1 MSDKKEVQLTKEQA
15 RLPARQAKER
25 IEKLK
30 KVINRHRYLYHVL
43 DKPEIPDAAFD
54 ALKNELEELE
64 FKFPTLITFDSPT
77 QRVGGEALAKFEKV
91 IHKIPMLSLSDAFS
105 ENELKEWEM
114 RIQKLIPEFAG
125 RRINFFAELKLDGLA
140 VSLEYEKGVFVRGST
155 RGDGKIGEDVTQNL
169 RTIESIPL
177 KLRVPEDHELQEL
190 GFSQAQI
197 KKTIKTAKEGNIEL
211 RGEAIMTK
219 KVFEGLNKVLKKENK
234 PLLANPRNAV
244 AGSIRQL
251 DPKITASRRLD
262 FYVYGLV
269 TDLGQNMHHE
279 EHALAKFLGFK
290 TIGQNKF
297 CRDLKA
303 VTEFHHNLA
312 AEREKLPF
320 EIDGVVV
327 AVDKIDLQK
336 KLGIVGKGPRFMTA
350 YKFSPKEATTVVEN
364 IRVQVGRTGV
374 LTPVAILR
382 PVEIGGVTVSRAT
395 LHNEDE
401 IKRLGL
407 KIGDTV
413 IVGRAGDVIPDVR
426 KVIIGLRTGKEKSF
440 HMPQHCPICKKTIV
454 RDESGVLLRCINKK
468 CPSRQRRGLHYFA
481 SKSAFDIEGLGP
493 QSINL
498 LLDEG
503 LIQDSAD
510 IFELKEGDL
519 ILLERFGEK
528 SAKNLI
534 NAIHVRRTI
543 SLPRFLI
550 GLGILHIGERTAQ
563 DLSENFGSINNLEKA
578 SFENLEKIENVGP
591 KVAKS
596 VYEWFRD
603 ENNKKFLNKL
613 LKQVKIEKYRP
624 QEGKLKGKLFVI
636 TGSLSIPREEAK
648 MKIQELGGKTSESV
662 SREVDYLVVGSE
674 PGSKLEKAKKLGIKI
689 LEEKQ
694 FLEMLK

>member
-1 MSDKKEVQLTKEQA
+1 MSVTSMTTEEAKK
-15 RLPARQAKER
+15 R

-30 KVINRHRYLYHVL
+30 KVINYHRHLYHVL

-54 ALKNELEELE
+54 TLKNELEELE
-64 FKFPTLITFDSPT
+64 FKFPALITKDSPT

-91 IHKIPMLSLSDAFS
+91 THKVPMLSLSDAFS
-105 ENELKEWEM
+105 ASELEEWEK
-114 RIQKLIPEFAG
+114 RIQKLIPGEKMD
-125 RRINFFAELKLDGLA
+125 FFAELKLDGLA
-140 VSLEYEKGVFVRGST
+140 VSLEYEKGVFARGST
-155 RGDGKIGEDVTQNL
+155 RGDGKVGEDVTQNL

-177 KLRVPEDHELQEL
+177 KLRIPEEKELRDL
-190 GFSQAQI
+190 GFSPAQI
-197 KKTIKTAKEGNIEL
+197 KKIIKTAEEGIIEL

-219 KVFEGLNKVLKKENK
+219 KVFERLNKILKKENK

-262 FYVYGLV
+262 FYVYSLV
-269 TDLGQNMHHE
+269 TDLGQSLHHE

-290 TIGQNKF
+290 TIGQNRL

-303 VTEFHHNLA
+303 VIEFHHNLA
-312 AEREKLPF
+312 KEREKLPF
-320 EIDGVVV
+320 EIDGVVIV
-327 AVDKIDLQK
+327 VNKIELQK
-336 KLGIVGKGPRFMTA
+336 KLGIVGKGPRSMTA
-350 YKFSPKEATTVVEN
+350 YKFSPKEATTIVEN

-374 LTPVAILR
+374 LTPVAILKS
-382 PVEIGGVTVSRAT
+382 VEIGGVTVSRAT

-426 KVIIGLRTGKEKSF
+426 KVITGLRTGKEKSF
-440 HMPQHCPICKKTIV
+440 HMPQNCPICGKKIL
-454 RDESGVLLRCINKK
+454 RDESGVLLRCVNKK
-468 CPSRQRRGLHYFA
+468 CPSRQRKGLHYFA

-498 LLDEG
+498 LLDDG
-503 LIQDSAD
+503 LIQDPAD
-510 IFELKEGDL
+510 IFELEEGDL

-534 NAIHVRRTI
+534 DAIQSRRTI

-550 GLGILHIGERTAQ
+550 GIGIFHIGERTAQ
-563 DLSENFGSINNLEKA
+563 DLSENFGSLEAIKNA
-578 SFENLEKIENVGP
+578 SFENLEKMENVGP
-591 KVAKS
+591 KVS
-596 VYEWFRD
+596 QSIYEWFKD

-613 LKQVKIEKYRP
+613 LKHVKIQKYSP
-624 QEGKLKGKLFVI
+624 QTGKLHGKLFVI
-636 TGSLSIPREEAK
+636 TGSISIPREEAK
-648 MKIQELGGKTSESV
+648 MKIQNLGGKTSESI
-662 SREVDYLVVGSE
+662 SKEIDYLVVGEE
-674 PGSKLEKAKKLGIKI
+674 PGSKLEKAQKMGITI
-689 LEEKQ
+689 LDEKQ